1 MKLNI
6 VNISIFFSLSLL
18 HFSCSQEYDLRGG
31 KQGKEHLQIEKS
43 ASATADS
50 KTYLACEV
58 SDEHRGFGGRLLES
72 QSKGNEVETDFDRIR
87 PFSSLRSSYQR
98 MGLDNSCLDAAEA
111 SYGITPQRWFV
122 MDEASAITVSAI
134 HTANFCAAEEWIK
147 KNKIGTLNESVAK
160 IFVVSF

>member
-58 SDEHRGFGGRLLES
+58 SDEHRGFGGRLL
-72 QSKGNEVETDFDRIR
+72 
-87 PFSSLRSSYQR
+87 SLKVKATKLKR
-98 MGLDNSCLDAAEA
+98 
-111 SYGITPQRWFV
+111 
-122 MDEASAITVSAI
+122 
-134 HTANFCAAEEWIK
+134 
-147 KNKIGTLNESVAK
+147 TLIELGHFLV
-160 IFVVSF
+160 